1 VKLYN
6 ANLSPN
12 CLRVRAVASEL
23 DAALEVVDIE
33 PFRAGP
39 DRERLLAINAN
50 GKVPVLDDDG
60 FVLWESRAITRYLAS
75 LHGNKLYPIDAKTRA
90 TIDQWSFWQAIHLGP
105 AMQALVFENVLK
117 AKFGMGEPDPAV
129 VKSKLAETVRYLA
142 VLEQA
147 LEGTWIAGEISLA
160 DFALASTFMLREPA
174 GISLS
179 STPRVAAWIER
190 VEALESWQI
199 AVKPLL
205 PLFEG

>member
-1 VKLYN
+1 MKLYN

>member
-1 VKLYN
+1 MKLYN

-105 AMQALVFENVLK
+105 ATQALVFENVLK

>member
-1 VKLYN
+1 
-6 ANLSPN
+6 
-12 CLRVRAVASEL
+12 VRAVASEL